1 MILST
6 TLYLDE
12 THIELQQVG
21 TQLRPRLTLPHRIK
35 IELQVLSLATKELVH
50 IRLAVIIH
58 QKLHHHFQFL
68 KNPRVEGNI
77 LQNQKQLYLDLLK
90 GHGKTLGRNSRYL

>member
-21 TQLRPRLTLPHRIK
+21 TQLRPRPTLPRRIK
-35 IELQVLSLATKELVH
+35 IELQVLSPITKELVH
-50 IRLAVIIH
+50 IHLAVITH
-58 QKLHHHFQFL
+58 QK
-68 KNPRVEGNI
+68 
-77 LQNQKQLYLDLLK
+77 
-90 GHGKTLGRNSRYL
+90 

>member
-21 TQLRPRLTLPHRIK
+21 TQLRPRPTLPRRIK
-35 IELQVLSLATKELVH
+35 IELQVLSLATKE
-50 IRLAVIIH
+50 
-58 QKLHHHFQFL
+58 
-68 KNPRVEGNI
+68 
-77 LQNQKQLYLDLLK
+77 
-90 GHGKTLGRNSRYL
+90 

>member
-21 TQLRPRLTLPHRIK
+21 IQLRPRPTLPCRIK
-35 IELQVLSLATKELVH
+35 IELQVRCLVTKELVH
-50 IRLAVIIH
+50 IHLAVITLP
-58 QKLHHHFQFL
+58 KSLRHFLFL
-68 KNPRVEGNI
+68 KN
-77 LQNQKQLYLDLLK
+77 LK
-90 GHGKTLGRNSRYL
+90 VGDDI

>member
-21 TQLRPRLTLPHRIK
+21 IQLRPRLTLPLRIK
-35 IELQVLSLATKELVH
+35 IKLQVLSLATKELVH
-50 IRLAVIIH
+50 IRSAVIIH
-58 QKLHHHFQFL
+58 QKLHHLFPFL
-68 KNPRVEGNI
+68 KNLKVEGNI

-90 GHGKTLGRNSRYL
+90 GHGKTLGRNSS

>member
-21 TQLRPRLTLPHRIK
+21 IQLRPRPTLPRRIK
-35 IELQVLSLATKELVH
+35 IELQVLSLITKELVH
-50 IRLAVIIH
+50 IHLAVITH
-58 QKLHHHFQFL
+58 QK
-68 KNPRVEGNI
+68 
-77 LQNQKQLYLDLLK
+77 
-90 GHGKTLGRNSRYL
+90 